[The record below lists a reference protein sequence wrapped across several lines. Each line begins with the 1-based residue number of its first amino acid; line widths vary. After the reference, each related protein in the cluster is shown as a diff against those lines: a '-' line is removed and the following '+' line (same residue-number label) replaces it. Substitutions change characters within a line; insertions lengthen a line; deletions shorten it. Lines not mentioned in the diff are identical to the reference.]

1 MTELLTLSGVV
12 ANIVAVVPLF
22 AAVYKVYLERP
33 IRVRNPAEILN
44 ANLQI
49 KNTKPIILNPGES
62 QDVTPDGATFN
73 YTLQVEGNTKEKAIG
88 LLQITHPKNLGYIEL
103 NSRGGKEPTK
113 KAADGL
119 VNLDH
124 NNAHIIAEPVDGDA
138 NAIDMYGILIH
149 RPAGVPV
156 FPASK

>member
-88 LLQITHPKNLGYIEL
+88 LLQITHP
-103 NSRGGKEPTK
+103 
-113 KAADGL
+113 
-119 VNLDH
+119 
-124 NNAHIIAEPVDGDA
+124 
-138 NAIDMYGILIH
+138 
-149 RPAGVPV
+149 
-156 FPASK
+156 